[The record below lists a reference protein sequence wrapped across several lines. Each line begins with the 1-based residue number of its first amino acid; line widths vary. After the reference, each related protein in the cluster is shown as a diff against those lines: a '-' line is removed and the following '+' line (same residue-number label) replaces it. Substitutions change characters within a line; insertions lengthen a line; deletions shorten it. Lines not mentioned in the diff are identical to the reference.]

1 VDLSNVEKV
10 LELIEWPEDID
21 TKKGRERFQYAIRSF
36 RNLDF
41 PQKKYVI
48 LEVAGGSG
56 IGSIALAKSLMEEI
70 VK

>member
-36 RNLDF
+36 RNPIF
-41 PQKKYVI
+41 HR
-48 LEVAGGSG
+48 
-56 IGSIALAKSLMEEI
+56 KSM
-70 VK
+70 

>member
-48 LEVAGGSG
+48 LEE
-56 IGSIALAKSLMEEI
+56 LEEVVLVVLHSQI
-70 VK
+70 INGKKL